1 MFASIFRSLCALLIG
16 FLLVSNPEAMTP
28 LLVQIIGGLF
38 AAMGLLSAIS
48 YVVNR
53 FRYKRALQRAQSEGA
68 TVIAMANYSPITL
81 SVALGS
87 VAFGI
92 LLIMFPQSFVTL
104 LMYGLGVLLVC
115 VGVVQGVGLIS
126 AREVAPLGWSLLLMP
141 LTMIC
146 AGVFVVIHPL
156 ESAALPFI
164 IMGVAYIFYGIA
176 EFCFGIRIYRYR
188 RMWERTTAAEAPLS
202 DTTAIDFVEA
212 VEVKDDDVQ
221 A

>member
-104 LMYGLGVLLVC
+104 LMYGLGVLLV
-115 VGVVQGVGLIS
+115 
-126 AREVAPLGWSLLLMP
+126 
-141 LTMIC
+141 
-146 AGVFVVIHPL
+146 
-156 ESAALPFI
+156 
-164 IMGVAYIFYGIA
+164 
-176 EFCFGIRIYRYR
+176 
-188 RMWERTTAAEAPLS
+188 
-202 DTTAIDFVEA
+202 
-212 VEVKDDDVQ
+212 
-221 A
+221 